1 MKTISARL
9 PSGAAPLRGPLV
21 RLKSGA
27 GKTWANGSRRLLW
40 EGAVEQEPKS
50 TPVNA
55 FFQELFRVGL
65 YKRTQGR
72 IARQVTFAT
81 IAVAILAGGYQLYNS
96 MIQAGNLSRT
106 LAPAALVVVLLWIA
120 YRLVNL
126 PAFADFLIA
135 VEAEMNKVSW
145 PTRAELYRSSVVVL
159 VTVFVLATLL
169 FFFDFFWSQFFMT
182 VGVMEGESVVEGWL
196 SHLFGG

>member
-1 MKTISARL
+1 M
-9 PSGAAPLRGPLV
+9 
-21 RLKSGA
+21 
-27 GKTWANGSRRLLW
+27 
-40 EGAVEQEPKS
+40 
-50 TPVNA
+50 NA

-72 IARQVTFAT
+72 IARQVTFASL
-81 IAVAILAGGYQLYNS
+81 AVGILAGGYQLYNS
-96 MIQAGNLSRT
+96 MITAGNLVRMTVPSV
-106 LAPAALVVVLLWIA
+106 LVMVLLWIA

-126 PAFADFLIA
+126 PGFADFLIA

-182 VGVMEGESVVEGWL
+182 VGVMDGESVIEGWL